1 MKIFDRLN
9 VLTWFLFMF
18 GCKPREGMIVRT
30 ECSCAKK
37 PSILS
42 VKYLLLL
49 LILPKKK
56 NGFVSDEEPAWG
68 PETTEAREGRACK
81 QQYGSRTGS
90 ATSGAKSDGG
100 FPFPSALHSTHDG
113 GAISHWGRTNRCYWL
128 NPARIDRNGTRY

>member
-1 MKIFDRLN
+1 
-9 VLTWFLFMF
+9 
-18 GCKPREGMIVRT
+18 MIVRT
-30 ECSCAKK
+30 ECRCTQK

-49 LILPKKK
+49 LILISSYYSEQNAQNKK

-68 PETTEAREGRACK
+68 PETTEARESRACK

-113 GAISHWGRTNRCYWL
+113 GAIRHWGRTNRCYWL
-128 NPARIDRNGTRY
+128 NPARIDRR

>member
-1 MKIFDRLN
+1 
-9 VLTWFLFMF
+9 
-18 GCKPREGMIVRT
+18 MIVRT
-30 ECSCAKK
+30 ECRCTQK

-49 LILPKKK
+49 LILISSYYSEQNAQNKK

-68 PETTEAREGRACK
+68 PETTEARESRACK

-113 GAISHWGRTNRCYWL
+113 GAIRHWGRTNRCYWL